1 MSHRAIPNEMD
12 PHRSYGS
19 LESSMAMSYFVNKL
33 IEHKG
38 YKMGYKKNPIKPKKA
53 IKGGK

>member
-1 MSHRAIPNEMD
+1 MG

-19 LESSMAMSYFVNKL
+19 LGSSMEMSYFVNKL

-38 YKMGYKKNPIKPKKA
+38 YKMGYKKYPIKPKKA